1 MKRSAREKEK
11 RPLNRKVTSSGHLLT
26 FYLEIFVKDPWFNT
40 SIFFSEYSHPYL
52 SEGNRQLLFR

>member
-40 SIFFSEYSHPYL
+40 SIFFSEYLHPYV
-52 SEGNRQLLFR
+52 SEGNR